1 MRFLLSKFFY
11 IFQILRF
18 SLFVKNKYEYYFFI
32 IKVLF
37 YKRSLLLI
45 SLVSNQK
52 FIVRNFYD
60 IVVIQEVFQDNIYE
74 DLILDV
80 NKSNSTYI
88 DIGGYIGDTVTY
100 FAEKNIFKKLIVF
113 EPMSENMIYLKK
125 NLLLNNLNNKITLFQ
140 KAVVENNDKTMNF
153 FLDNNFGKS
162 GFFKNNTSKKSIKVE
177 TISFSEIL
185 KKNDNVYLKIDCE
198 GAEFELFSKLNKKYF
213 KKIRLIVMEYH
224 KKYYDLDILLDIIK
238 KNGFEV
244 SIKPHTIENDIG
256 LVIAKNVRN

>member
-100 FAEKNIFKKLIVF
+100 FAEKNIFKKLEIKFV
-113 EPMSENMIYLKK
+113 MMNSS
-125 NLLLNNLNNKITLFQ
+125 KIE
-140 KAVVENNDKTMNF
+140 V
-153 FLDNNFGKS
+153 
-162 GFFKNNTSKKSIKVE
+162 
-177 TISFSEIL
+177 
-185 KKNDNVYLKIDCE
+185 KI
-198 GAEFELFSKLNKKYF
+198 
-213 KKIRLIVMEYH
+213 
-224 KKYYDLDILLDIIK
+224 
-238 KNGFEV
+238 
-244 SIKPHTIENDIG
+244 
-256 LVIAKNVRN
+256 